1 MQGRA
6 GPRGGVGRRRVAVH
20 STPPAE
26 RESTGRA
33 AAAVPRGTGRRQV
46 VHLTPLVAG
55 LAAGLGGPLAAA
67 PRAEA
72 LSKKVE
78 AKFLAA
84 MQLEGQQAINAWNEV
99 IGLDQTN
106 AGAWANRGAVK
117 LQVGDWAAAE
127 RDLLEAARL
136 DEAAGS
142 PPSAL
147 VLNDLGNV
155 QGALGQWEDAIANYG
170 KAAEADPAFQ
180 EIAEANQALALFQV
194 GRTETACKVCRNVLR
209 RDPAF
214 ADMRVA
220 LTSFLWASGDAA
232 GAEEEWSALCSVSA
246 RAPAAGGGG
255 GAFGFIGEAFS
266 EVAGSVAGGAG
277 STARY
282 QGSGRELVSGTLC
295 GLYESPAAVS
305 NRWPPRCTAAFDAFL
320 KVSRSGVAADYDG
333 SRIEVQFA

>member
-99 IGLDQTN
+99 IGLDKTN

-117 LQVGDWAAAE
+117 LQVGEWAAAE

-220 LTSFLWASGDAA
+220 LTSFLWASGDTA

-246 RAPAAGGGG
+246 RAPAAG
-255 GAFGFIGEAFS
+255 
-266 EVAGSVAGGAG
+266 VH
-277 STARY
+277 
-282 QGSGRELVSGTLC
+282 
-295 GLYESPAAVS
+295 
-305 NRWPPRCTAAFDAFL
+305 
-320 KVSRSGVAADYDG
+320 K
-333 SRIEVQFA
+333 

>member
-1 MQGRA
+1 MQ
-6 GPRGGVGRRRVAVH
+6 GVGRRRGAVH
-20 STPPAE
+20 SNPLAK
-26 RESTGRA
+26 RGSTGRA

-46 VHLTPLVAG
+46 VHLTPLLAG

-99 IGLDQTN
+99 IGLDETN

-117 LQVGDWAAAE
+117 LQVGEWAAAE

-194 GRTETACKVCRNVLR
+194 GRAETACKVCRNVLR

-220 LTSFLWASGDAA
+220 LTSFLWASGDTA

-255 GAFGFIGEAFS
+255 AVGFIGEAFS
-266 EVAGSVAGGAG
+266 EVAGSVAGGPG

-295 GLYESPAAVS
+295 GLYESPAAVA

-333 SRIEVQFA
+333 SQIEVQFA

>member
-1 MQGRA
+1 M
-6 GPRGGVGRRRVAVH
+6 PGGGRRRGAVH
-20 STPPAE
+20 SNPLAK
-26 RESTGRA
+26 RGSTGRA

-46 VHLTPLVAG
+46 VHLTPLLAG

-99 IGLDQTN
+99 IGLDETN

-117 LQVGDWAAAE
+117 LQVGEWAAAE

-194 GRTETACKVCRNVLR
+194 GRAETACKVCRNVLR

-220 LTSFLWASGDAA
+220 LTSFLWASGDTA

-255 GAFGFIGEAFS
+255 AFGFIGEAFS
-266 EVAGSVAGGAG
+266 EVAGSVAGGPG

-295 GLYESPAAVS
+295 GLYESPAAVA

-333 SRIEVQFA
+333 SQIEVHFA

>member
-33 AAAVPRGTGRRQV
+33 AAVPRGTGRRQV
-46 VHLTPLVAG
+46 VHLTVTPLLAG

-117 LQVGDWAAAE
+117 LQVGEWAAAE

-136 DEAAGS
+136 
-142 PPSAL
+142 
-147 VLNDLGNV
+147 
-155 QGALGQWEDAIANYG
+155 
-170 KAAEADPAFQ
+170 
-180 EIAEANQALALFQV
+180 AEANQALALFQV

-282 QGSGRELVSGTLC
+282 QGSGRGLVSGTLC